1 MTPSLSNPLAARLK
15 RGDLGLALMIR
26 HARTV
31 DIALAA
37 HACGF
42 DAVYFDLQHSP
53 LPENEVAQM
62 CVASLGAGV
71 TPLVRIPDK
80 DYGLALRMLDAGA
93 MGIVVPDVVTAD
105 DVRAAVAACKYAP
118 IGHRSGT
125 SSWAHFGYQPV
136 PMVEARK
143 VLNENTLLI
152 CMIESRAALENVEE
166 IAAVP
171 GVDILHI
178 GSNDLSS
185 DMGIVGELTHP
196 QVKAAFERVV
206 AACHKH
212 GKIPGIGGLAGADT
226 KNYDYAIKLGA
237 RFMSAGNEWAMM
249 IAAGK
254 ERVKSI
260 RGLHSV

>member
-1 MTPSLSNPLAARLK
+1 MENFVDRHVLLKLGVRSREDDQNPHYPILAWDPKGTRLGVLYWEEGKIKFFIYDVARRVK
-15 RGDLGLALMIR
+15 INKQE
-26 HARTV
+26 
-31 DIALAA
+31 IQ
-37 HACGF
+37 GF
-42 DAVYFDLQHSP
+42 DQIQDMKF
-53 LPENEVAQM
+53 M
-62 CVASLGAGV
+62 
-71 TPLVRIPDK
+71 
-80 DYGLALRMLDAGA
+80 
-93 MGIVVPDVVTAD
+93 
-105 DVRAAVAACKYAP
+105 
-118 IGHRSGT
+118 
-125 SSWAHFGYQPV
+125 
-136 PMVEARK
+136 
-143 VLNENTLLI
+143 LNENTLLI

-260 RGLHSV
+260 RSLHSV